1 MKKIILISIA
11 FLFIFCKN
19 ETKQNFDDFFPV
31 DKQDQIIKHQYY
43 TIAYCPKYKEAVWV
57 GYNLSLNMIKGKAK
71 RPKTFSVD
79 PLLIYPSAQNS
90 DYYKSGYDKGHLCPA
105 ADMKFS
111 QTAMNE
117 TFYLSNVSPQRADLN
132 RDVWDKLEKLVR
144 SWLSTIDSD
153 LFIFTGTLFDKTNT
167 TIGDDKIAVPYAFYK
182 IIYDYKA
189 ANQKMIAF
197 IMPNKECNKRLAK
210 YVVPVDSIQKLTNID
225 FFPKVD
231 LPLQTKLEAHS
242 DTSQWNWQ

>member
-1 MKKIILISIA
+1 MKKVLLISFA

-19 ETKQNFDDFFPV
+19 ETKQNFDDYFPI

-43 TIAYCPKYKEAVWV
+43 TISYSPKYKEAVWV
-57 GYNLSLNMIKGKAK
+57 GYHLSLNMIKGKAK
-71 RPKTFSVD
+71 RPKYFSTD
-79 PLLIYPSAQNS
+79 PLLIYTSAQNS
-90 DYYKSGYDKGHLCPA
+90 DYSKSGYDKGHLCPA

-111 QTAMNE
+111 QSAMDE

-132 RDVWDKLEKLVR
+132 RKEWNDLEILVR

-153 LFIFTGTLFDKTNT
+153 LFIFTGTLFDKSNT

-182 IIYDYKA
+182 IVYDYKA
-189 ANQKMIAF
+189 SNEKMIAF
-197 IMPNKECNKRLAK
+197 ILPNKECSKHLTK
-210 YVVPVDSIQKLTNID
+210 YVVPVDSIEKLTNID

-231 LPLQTKLEAHS
+231 IALQAKLETHS
-242 DTSQWNWQ
+242 DTTLWNW